1 MEAAAATNS
10 EITDSR
16 KAALNPA
23 VVCVNVAEKKR
34 GCAGRLEREIALPLL
49 NLLDPASRRAGMI
62 LWANSARL
70 GLTRRELCRAS
81 SWTFSKADSIRLN

>member
-1 MEAAAATNS
+1 MEAATATNS

-16 KAALNPA
+16 KAALKPA
-23 VVCVNVAEKKR
+23 VVCVNVAEKNR
-34 GCAGRLEREIALPLL
+34 ACAGRLEREIALPLL
-49 NLLDPASRRAGMI
+49 NLLDPASRRARMI

-81 SWTFSKADSIRLN
+81 S